1 MKRKYIERIKEQY
14 VQKTDKGIEF
24 VTVFERIYL

>member
-1 MKRKYIERIKEQY
+1 MKRKYIEHIKEQY
-14 VQKTDKGIEF
+14 IQKTDKGIQV